1 MYSEKD
7 NCCFCI
13 PLGFATILIGF
24 TVGFEI
30 LTAFSSGSYV
40 ATLVQ
45 LFLGATFLLTACNQK
60 SYCFRMSL
68 AYIYAVIFGLY
79 LLIIS
84 GSVYK
89 FFLGSPPQSIKLCE
103 AFEKSGKLDEE
114 ITVNICA
121 LYVNQKVMLWVLLY
135 GSYSFTLKS
144 WFSYILF
151 KYANQIKAQEEQK
164 EERKETVKQVLEM
177 QEIPVAAEEALP

>member
-1 MYSEKD
+1 M
-7 NCCFCI
+7 
-13 PLGFATILIGF
+13 G
-24 TVGFEI
+24 
-30 LTAFSSGSYV
+30 
-40 ATLVQ
+40 
-45 LFLGATFLLTACNQK
+45 
-60 SYCFRMSL
+60 L
-68 AYIYAVIFGLY
+68 AYSYAIIFGLY

-84 GSVYK
+84 ASVYG
-89 FFLGSPPQSIKLCE
+89 FFLSSPAQSVRLCE
-103 AFEKSGKLDEE
+103 ALEHKGKLEE
-114 ITVNICA
+114 DITVNICA
-121 LYVNQKVMLWVLLY
+121 LYVNQEVMLWVILY